1 MSSPQTAELLS
12 GLHDWIMGSTVA
24 KCAVADL
31 GIQWA
36 GWALAAAFKTEKFY
50 DLAGSGTFILL
61 AHLSR
66 IWGGANHT
74 RQKVQTGLV
83 TAWGLRLGTFL
94 FLRILKD
101 GHDRR
106 FNNVRESPGTFFV
119 YWTVQAVWVFM
130 TLLPT
135 LMLNSE
141 KRNVPLGARDYI
153 GWTVWGLGFATE
165 AIADQQKWLFKRDPD
180 NAVSLNSSY
189 KFLTAETPNEQLSFP
204 AHLQGKFIQ
213 SGLWAYSRHPN
224 YFGEILQWSGLWLSA
239 SSVMKGPQ
247 YLSCGVAAV
256 RLVPAEL
263 RQRDSNPGKA
273 SHEEVGIGSS
283 LPRIHQKHSCSLAVA
298 KVLIFPLFVSICPTQ
313 TAPFVILCTINFT
326 K

>member
-1 MSSPQTAELLS
+1 MINSDQTLQLLAD
-12 GLHDWIMGSTVA
+12 LKDTVMGSTLV
-24 KCAVADL
+24 KCAATDL

-36 GWALAAAFKTEKFY
+36 GWALAAAFRTEKFY

-66 IWGGANHT
+66 FWGGASHV

-94 FLRILKD
+94 FMRILKD

-106 FNNVRESPGTFFV
+106 FNNVRDSPGTFFI
-119 YWTVQAVWVFM
+119 YWTVQAMWVFM

-141 KRNVPLGARDYI
+141 KRDVPLGTRDYI

-165 AIADQQKWLFKRDPD
+165 AIADQQKWLFKSDPD
-180 NAVSLNSSY
+180 N
-189 KFLTAETPNEQLSFP
+189 T
-204 AHLQGKFIQ
+204 GKFIQ

-224 YFGEILQWSGLWLSA
+224 YLGEILQWSGLWLSA
-239 SSVMKGPQ
+239 SSVMEGHQ
-247 YLSCGVAAV
+247 YLSVV
-256 RLVPAEL
+256 
-263 RQRDSNPGKA
+263 S
-273 SHEEVGIGSS
+273 
-283 LPRIHQKHSCSLAVA
+283 
-298 KVLIFPLFVSICPTQ
+298 PLFVWFLLRHVSGIP
-313 TAPFVILCTINFT
+313 ILEKLAVKKWGSDPGFQEYVKSTPLLWPWPKF
-326 K
+326 

>member
-1 MSSPQTAELLS
+1 MTDWQIAPLLA
-12 GLHDWIMGSTVA
+12 GLQDTIMGSTLV
-24 KCAVADL
+24 KCAATDL

-66 IWGGANHT
+66 IWGGARHT

-94 FLRILKD
+94 FMRIMKD

-106 FNNVRESPGTFFV
+106 FNNVRDSPGTFFV
-119 YWTVQAVWVFM
+119 YWTIQALWVFG

-141 KRNVPLGARDYI
+141 KRYVPLGARDYI
-153 GWTVWGLGFATE
+153 GWTIWGLGFATE
-165 AIADQQKWLFKRDPD
+165 AIADQQKWNFKRDPD
-180 NAVSLNSSY
+180 NA
-189 KFLTAETPNEQLSFP
+189 
-204 AHLQGKFIQ
+204 GKFIQ
-213 SGLWAYSRHPN
+213 SGLWGYSRHPN

-239 SSVMKGPQ
+239 SSVMEGPQ
-247 YLSCGVAAV
+247 YLSVA
-256 RLVPAEL
+256 
-263 RQRDSNPGKA
+263 S
-273 SHEEVGIGSS
+273 
-283 LPRIHQKHSCSLAVA
+283 
-298 KVLIFPLFVSICPTQ
+298 PLFVWFLLRYVSGIP
-313 TAPFVILCTINFT
+313 ILEKQAMKKWGSDPAFQEYVKNTPLLWPWAKF
-326 K
+326 

>member
-1 MSSPQTAELLS
+1 MINPYILELLAELT
-12 GLHDWIMGSTVA
+12 DQIMGSTLA
-24 KCAVADL
+24 KCAATDL

-36 GWALAAAFKTEKFY
+36 GWALAATLKTEKFY

-66 IWGGANHT
+66 IWGGASHI

-94 FLRILKD
+94 FMRILKD

-106 FNNVRESPGTFFV
+106 FNNVRDSPGTFFV
-119 YWTVQAVWVFM
+119 YWTIQAVWVFM

-141 KRNVPLGARDYI
+141 RRDVPLGTRDYV
-153 GWTVWGLGFATE
+153 GWSVWGLGFAAE
-165 AIADQQKWLFKRDPD
+165 AIADQQKWLFKRDPE
-180 NAVSLNSSY
+180 NA
-189 KFLTAETPNEQLSFP
+189 
-204 AHLQGKFIQ
+204 GKFIQ

-239 SSVMKGPQ
+239 SSVMEGLQ
-247 YLSCGVAAV
+247 YLSVA
-256 RLVPAEL
+256 
-263 RQRDSNPGKA
+263 S
-273 SHEEVGIGSS
+273 
-283 LPRIHQKHSCSLAVA
+283 
-298 KVLIFPLFVSICPTQ
+298 PLFVWFLLRYVSGIP
-313 TAPFVILCTINFT
+313 ILEKQAMKKWGSEPAFQEYIKNTPLLWPWPKF
-326 K
+326 